1 MITLFKWV
9 LAFTLFIAAKPKAY
23 KQDLIYT
30 DYLVK
35 TKLDSTASKAF
46 LILENK
52 CNICHTKRNRKRIF
66 TTENMNAFKDDIYK
80 QVFIKRRMPKG
91 KKIKLNST
99 EYQQLLTWI
108 STTQNETYG
117 NKI

>member
-1 MITLFKWV
+1 MITLLKWV
-9 LAFTLFIAAKPKAY
+9 LVFTLFITAKPQDY
-23 KQDLIYT
+23 KQDLAYT
-30 DYLVK
+30 NYLVK
-35 TKLDSTASKAF
+35 TKLDSTSNNAF
-46 LILENK
+46 SILENK

-66 TTENMNAFKDDIYK
+66 TAENMNVFKDDIYK

-91 KKIKLNST
+91 NKIKLNST

>member
-1 MITLFKWV
+1 MITLLKWLLV
-9 LAFTLFIAAKPKAY
+9 FMLSITIKSKDY
-23 KQDLIYT
+23 KQDRAYT
-30 DYLVK
+30 NYLVK
-35 TKLDSTASKAF
+35 TKLDSTSNNAF
-46 LILENK
+46 SILENK

-66 TTENMNAFKDDIYK
+66 TAENMNAFKDAIYK

-91 KKIKLNST
+91 NKIKLNST